1 MKPTPDLT
9 RSRTAWT
16 ALATVVVTIFG
27 PKLGL
32 TEIEVA
38 AIVTAT
44 QAVVVSLYVQ
54 DKRTSKR

>member
-54 DKRTSKR
+54 DKRNSKR